1 MDLPQRQVHGRRCS
15 SLLAIAVLAC
25 LLWQGILLAQ
35 AQGSS
40 TQLWP
45 LLGVEFETG
54 DGAVVLRRGATEL
67 VYVQGLGWLA
77 NLDAPAPVIEDGVA
91 YATEAVHLAL
101 GLTPGGQALLQPTP
115 QPQPLPDPS
124 PPVVVAPPLPPV
136 VSVPLWPEDPGI
148 SRTVAPGVVH
158 REIRVAT
165 QAGTSRVHIVEVA
178 PGSGEWRV
186 VGTSGE
192 TRPTVVWAAGG
203 MAAING
209 GYFDTGS
216 REAIGL
222 MIVDGVWQSMP
233 SRGRAAV
240 GFGADGVVIDRVSTR
255 YAVWVDG
262 QLLLASAHPAAAEV
276 VVNSTSLAWSGHAGL
291 GVISMD
297 AEGRVLGNRV
307 GPVRVPEDGSTL
319 AYPPELRGLAL
330 VEAGQR
336 LSTQVSVEPA
346 AFGRVRYAVEAG
358 PLLVKDG
365 VAAFAPELEAF
376 ALGVRIL
383 DDITQQA
390 AIGVRADGT
399 VLLVAAET
407 MVAADLVPLFLQLGV
422 RDAMR
427 LDSGGSTTLVAG
439 GEVLNRRSERAVV
452 NAIVWRPGG
461 GGAP

>member
-1 MDLPQRQVHGRRCS
+1 MDFPQRRAHGGRHIPIL
-15 SLLAIAVLAC
+15 LLAVVACWLAQPVLPA
-25 LLWQGILLAQ
+25 LAQ
-35 AQGSS
+35 ASPA
-40 TQLWP
+40 QLWP
-45 LLGVEFETG
+45 LVGVDVETG

-77 NLDAPAPVIEDGVA
+77 NLDAPAPVIEGGVA
-91 YATEAVHLAL
+91 YATEAVHQAL
-101 GLTPGGQALLQPTP
+101 GLVPGGQALAQPALP
-115 QPQPLPDPS
+115 PLPS
-124 PPVVVAPPLPPV
+124 PGPVPPAVVAPQPPV
-136 VSVPLWPEDPGI
+136 VSVPLWPEDPGTA
-148 SRTVAPGVVH
+148 RTVAPGVVH

-178 PGSGEWRV
+178 PDQGEWRV

-192 TRPTVVWAAGG
+192 TRPTVVWASGG
-203 MAAING
+203 LAAING

-222 MIVDGVWQSMP
+222 MIVDGVWHSMP

-255 YAVWVDG
+255 YAVWADG
-262 QLLLASAHPAAAEV
+262 QLLLSNAHPAAAEV
-276 VVNSTSLAWSGHAGL
+276 VVNSTSQAWSGHAGM

-297 AEGRVLGNRV
+297 AEGRVLSNRV

-319 AYPPELRGLAL
+319 AYPPDQRALAL
-330 VEAGQR
+330 VETGQQLR
-336 LSTQVSVEPA
+336 TQVSVEPT
-346 AFGRVRYAVEAG
+346 AFARVRYAVEAG